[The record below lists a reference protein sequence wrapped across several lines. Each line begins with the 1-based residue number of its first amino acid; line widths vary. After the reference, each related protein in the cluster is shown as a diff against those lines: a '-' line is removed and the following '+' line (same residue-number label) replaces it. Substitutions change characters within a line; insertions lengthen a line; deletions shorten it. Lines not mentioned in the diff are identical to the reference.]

1 MVRTRIITRQ
11 LGFPSFFFF
20 LSCNSQVILC
30 YTANLV
36 HFAHPHVNLS

>member
-1 MVRTRIITRQ
+1 MVRTQIITGQ

-20 LSCNSQVILC
+20 FLFLVTVVLC

-36 HFAHPHVNLS
+36 HFAHGHVNLS